1 MSTDRD
7 HDGSIMCN
15 IICGRGAG
23 GDAMD
28 LMCQGMS
35 RESGARFCP
44 STVLDS
50 GCWEVYMYANMT
62 PDSAPINIPRSKLQ
76 SDRAV
81 RRNIPLDVADHPLVD
96 GPA

>member
-1 MSTDRD
+1 M
-7 HDGSIMCN
+7 H
-15 IICGRGAG
+15 
-23 GDAMD
+23 

-50 GCWEVYMYANMT
+50 GCWEVYMYGNMT